1 MIGHM
6 VSSLYRYVRTP
17 AARSAEEFGNEIE
30 EEISFHLAQR
40 AGEYAA
46 SGMSEQEARRKAL
59 ERFGNASRYAAECH
73 LASVK
78 GLATWHR
85 LHLAVTVGLVA
96 AVGWLWFRSTGPHAG
111 SLAGL
116 ASLPPGIASM
126 LDNDWT
132 GDVQGRLVDERGQP
146 IASAHVLVVVK
157 TWPDQSYF
165 QRAYTAISGLDGR
178 FVIENVHPMNE
189 RYAVQI
195 AAVADNR
202 VLKSSYHQLAGGPL
216 KPLEFELPPSSSFG
230 LKVEDDEGAVF
241 SGVEVL
247 PHGRVEADGD
257 EHIVYFDS
265 AQPIIRVTNADGR
278 VELPYFRPGD
288 TATVMLRVPNGEWES
303 REVVVPAN
311 GRDATVRASS
321 HRELQLKES

>member
-1 MIGHM
+1 M
-6 VSSLYRYVRTP
+6 
-17 AARSAEEFGNEIE
+17 
-30 EEISFHLAQR
+30 
-40 AGEYAA
+40 A
-46 SGMSEQEARRKAL
+46 SGMSEQDARRKAF
-59 ERFGNASRYAAECH
+59 ERFGNASRYAAQCH
-73 LASVK
+73 LATVR

-85 LHLAVTVGLVA
+85 LHLAMTIGLVA
-96 AVGWLWFRSTGPHAG
+96 AVGWLWYRSTGPSSG
-111 SLAGL
+111 SLMEL
-116 ASLPPGIASM
+116 AELPPGIASM

-132 GDVQGRLVDERGQP
+132 GDVRGRLVDERGKP

-165 QRAYTAISGLDGR
+165 QRAYTAASGPDGR
-178 FVIENVHPMNE
+178 FVIENVHPTDE
-189 RYAVQI
+189 RYEVQI

-202 VLKSSYHQLAGGPL
+202 VLKSSYHQLTSGSL
-216 KPLEFELPPSSSFG
+216 QPLEIELPASSGFG
-230 LKVEDDEGAVF
+230 LKVESEQGGVL

-265 AQPIIRVTNADGR
+265 AQPIIRITNAAGR
-278 VELPYFRPGD
+278 VELPYFRTGD

-303 REVVVPAN
+303 REVIVPAN

-321 HRELQLKES
+321 GA